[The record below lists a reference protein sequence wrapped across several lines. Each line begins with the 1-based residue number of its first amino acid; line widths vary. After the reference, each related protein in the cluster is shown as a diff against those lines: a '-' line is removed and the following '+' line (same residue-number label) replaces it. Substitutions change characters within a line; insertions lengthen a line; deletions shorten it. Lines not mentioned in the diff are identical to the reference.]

1 MAVEILRVGN
11 TDVRVTFKELVMDLF
26 DLAHFLH
33 GFDGRVG
40 AGRAVEEVR
49 VRAVQAGTVLGG

>member
-26 DLAHFLH
+26 DL
-33 GFDGRVG
+33 VG
-40 AGRAVEEVR
+40 LACAVGLFAYMLYALFKPER
-49 VRAVQAGTVLGG
+49 F

>member
-26 DLAHFLH
+26 DLVGLACAAGLFAYMLYALFKPERFL
-33 GFDGRVG
+33 
-40 AGRAVEEVR
+40 AVIWEI
-49 VRAVQAGTVLGG
+49 Q

>member
-26 DLAHFLH
+26 DL
-33 GFDGRVG
+33 VG
-40 AGRAVEEVR
+40 LACAAGLFAYMLCAVLKPER
-49 VRAVQAGTVLGG
+49 F